1 MHHPQVMP
9 SPIANDCLEVK
20 MNGYAE
26 PQLIPKLLLQ
36 VSVFVFEL
44 KTVLGMWS

>member
-1 MHHPQVMP
+1 MYHPQAMQ
-9 SPIANDCLEVK
+9 SPIKNDCLKVK
-20 MNGYAE
+20 INGYAE

-44 KTVLGMWS
+44 KHVLGLWS